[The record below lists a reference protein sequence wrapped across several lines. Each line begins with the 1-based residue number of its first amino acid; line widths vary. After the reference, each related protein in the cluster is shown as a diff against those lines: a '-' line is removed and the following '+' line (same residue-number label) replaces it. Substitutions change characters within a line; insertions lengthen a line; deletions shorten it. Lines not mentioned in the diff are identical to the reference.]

1 MDKANYNFIN
11 KNISIKNSNISN
23 STDILFIIASGIA
36 GDKDISLMR
45 DSQKYL
51 SKVADTLIIQYA
63 KEDKDIT
70 LKLCLDSFKH
80 ISKELNFNKYKRIV
94 YIGHSFQAIT
104 GLYLLK
110 HIDKSINSKLE
121 LIFWDA
127 ATTDNL
133 LDNFELYFDLVGD
146 VYTLK
151 NMYTGKNKNN
161 KIYFNKKLIQELR
174 SFDHITAFKSIQHDM
189 LMISAAHAG
198 LYISDIYVQA
208 TKEAKLNLTHKIIRN
223 CGHMFG
229 TTRARSQLLKVTRE
243 FIKT

>member
-23 STDILFIIASGIA
+23 STDMLFIIASGIA

-51 SKVADTLIIQYA
+51 SKVADTLTIQYA
-63 KEDKDIT
+63 KDDKDIT

-80 ISKELNFNKYKRIV
+80 ISKELNFNKYKRII

-133 LDNFELYFDLVGD
+133 LDNFELYFDLVRD

-151 NMYTGKNKNN
+151 DIYAGKNKNN

-174 SFDHITAFKSIQHDM
+174 GFDSISIFKNIKKEI
-189 LMISAAHAG
+189 LIISAENAG
-198 LYISDIYVQA
+198 LHISDTY
-208 TKEAKLNLTHKIIRN
+208 TKENQNVKHVIIKN
-223 CGHMFG
+223 TGHMFG
-229 TTRARSQLLKVTRE
+229 SSKARRELLRVSRG
-243 FIKT
+243 FIGVKH